1 MLLPLNPH
9 SVRAEPVKVA
19 RWQGTAHGFL
29 TLRTLDGKLLAT
41 GDLVQVGHGERVTS
55 RLTFRFRDGSL
66 DDETTIFTQRGS
78 FELVSDRL
86 VQRGP
91 SFPDPMDALVLANG
105 DVTIRSL
112 GKKDKDG
119 KDKVETSHIEL
130 PPDTSNGMIFN
141 LMMNIPPKTTETKL
155 AMVAQ
160 TGKGRLVHLSIK
172 PDGEESFTVGGA
184 RRMAITYRI
193 HIELGGIAG
202 VVAPVIGKQ
211 PEDIRVWMLGG
222 DAPALLKVEGQLY
235 EGGPIW
241 RMETVAGVFGT
252 SGR

>member
-1 MLLPLNPH
+1 MLC
-9 SVRAEPVKVA
+9 AEPVAVA
-19 RWQGTAHGFL
+19 RSQGTAHGFL
-29 TLRTLDGKLLAT
+29 TLRTLEGKLLAT
-41 GDLVQVGHGERVTS
+41 GDLVQVGHGDRVTS
-55 RLTFRFRDGSL
+55 RLTFHFRDGSVE
-66 DDETTIFTQRGS
+66 DETTVFTQRKT
-78 FELVSDRL
+78 FQLVSDRL

-91 SFPDPMDALVLANG
+91 SFPDPMEALVLANG
-105 DVTIRSL
+105 EVTIRSL

-119 KDKVETSHIEL
+119 KDKVETTHMDL
-130 PPDTSNGMIFN
+130 PPDTSNGMVFN
-141 LMMNIPPKTTETKL
+141 LMMNIPPKTTETKI
-155 AMVAQ
+155 AMVTQ

-172 PDGEESFTVGGA
+172 PDGEEPFTVGGA
-184 RRMAITYRI
+184 RRTAVVYRI
-193 HIELGGIAG
+193 HIELGGVAA

-222 DAPALLKVEGQLY
+222 EAPSILKVEGQMY